1 MKKSFFL
8 NQIVLLFG
16 VIFTLSVLTMGL
28 VGNSM
33 RRTYRERTEKE
44 LTELST
50 AFAFQVQ
57 SLLVEEN
64 TESVGRLLSAMSRHT
79 DKRVTVFSS
88 DGSVIADSEFA
99 QDIREDIDLSPD
111 FQHASRGE
119 IDSSLDENAPGSE
132 QRMYVSVPLNA
143 EGKVVGVLRASVAL
157 GELNRLLGEMRLK
170 VFFIALFVFFFSLG
184 AAFFSSRRFSN
195 TVRQLNDAAKRLA
208 HGDFRS
214 KVFLQKRDQLK
225 ELADNYNTITDKIRL
240 YVEDIS
246 RQRGEL
252 NSIISAIHP
261 GLLVLDREGRI
272 KINNKSMETIVHKRD
287 LQGHYYWQ
295 VLKEPELF
303 DLIQYVQERKKNR
316 KDELRIEGHCYRVNV
331 DHLMP
336 LNETVLVF
344 HDITDM
350 KNVEN
355 IKRDLVVNVSHE
367 LRTPLTAIK
376 GYAETIEGIDQ
387 ENNQYLEIIKRHTD
401 RLIKIVE
408 DLLILN
414 ELEEGGNKVEK
425 EFIDLGVLVEQVL
438 KIFESRISEK
448 KLKLQIQS
456 DGHVPLI
463 QGDLLKLEQV
473 FINLIDNA
481 IKYTDKGEIKITLA
495 PEDEYIRAEI
505 QDTGIGIPAVH
516 IPRIF
521 ERFYTVNKSRSR
533 QLGGTGLGLS
543 IVKHIVNLHGGSV
556 ELSSTIGEGNTFIV
570 KLPLSG

>member
-16 VIFTLSVLTMGL
+16 VVFTLSVLTMGL
-28 VGNSM
+28 VGNSV
-33 RRTYRERTEKE
+33 RRTYRERVKQE
-44 LTELST
+44 LTEFST
-50 AFAFQVQ
+50 AFASQVQ

-64 TESVGRLLSAMSRHT
+64 TESIGRLLSAMSRLT
-79 DKRVTVFSS
+79 DKQVTVFHS
-88 DGSVIADSEFA
+88 DGSVIADSELA
-99 QDIREDIDLSPD
+99 QDEMGDINISPD
-111 FQHASRGE
+111 IQPALRGE
-119 IDSSLDENAPGSE
+119 IGSSLDENAPGSD
-132 QRMYVSVPLNA
+132 QRMYVSVPIND
-143 EGKVVGVLRASVAL
+143 GGRVVGVLRTGVTL
-157 GELNRLLGEMRLK
+157 GELNSLLGEVRLR
-170 VFFIALFVFFFSLG
+170 VFFTALFVFFFSLG
-184 AAFFSSRRFSN
+184 AAFFFSKRFS
-195 TVRQLNDAAKRLA
+195 TPVRQLSEAAKRLA
-208 HGDFRS
+208 NGDFRS
-214 KVFLQKRDQLK
+214 KVFLEKRDQLK
-225 ELADNYNTITDKIRL
+225 ELADNYNSMTDRIRL

-246 RQRGEL
+246 RQKGEL

-272 KINNKSMETIVHKRD
+272 KIYNKSMETIVHKRGF
-287 LQGHYYWQ
+287 QGHYYWQ

-303 DLIQYVQERKKNR
+303 DLIQYVQEQKKNR
-316 KDELRIEGHCYRVNV
+316 KDELRIDGLCYRVNV
-331 DHLMP
+331 DHLVP

-425 EFIDLGVLVEQVL
+425 ERIDLRILVEQVL
-438 KIFESRISEK
+438 KMFESRLSEK
-448 KLKLQIQS
+448 KLKLRIQS
-456 DGHVPLI
+456 DEHVPLI
-463 QGDLLKLEQV
+463 QGDFLKLEQV

-495 PEDEYIRAEI
+495 SEDGYIRAEV
-505 QDTGIGIPAVH
+505 QDTGIGIPVDH
-516 IPRIF
+516 ISRIF
-521 ERFYTVNKSRSR
+521 ERFYTVNKSHSR

-556 ELSSTIGEGNTFIV
+556 ELRSTIGVGTTFIV
-570 KLPLSG
+570 KLPLHD